1 VLFDRI
7 CRENAIV
14 HRLTLPRSP
23 TTTGKI
29 ERFHQTLRRELLD
42 DAGPFVDLAAAQA
55 AIDGWVHEYNTSRP
69 HQALGMACPA
79 ARFDTRRALDE
90 QELLGLRLPAALRP
104 AAEPAATL
112 VTPEASGAQPSSQAA
127 EDAADGL
134 ARPWTGG
141 PVELERVV
149 PASGNMWLA
158 GRQLWLGPQQAGITV
173 TIWADTDVIH
183 VLAGQVRLKTLR
195 SHFSTADLA
204 ALAARGGRQA
214 GPPPL
219 PPAQPGAVV
228 EVERTVNA
236 AGCVGLAGRQL
247 LAAEILAGR
256 RVAVR
261 IEPATLMFFDRDSG
275 ELLRTRPNPLSS
287 EQIRRLQ
294 GARAAGPPPR
304 PRTAPITIQRRV
316 SATGVITVCA
326 QKIALGRPSAR
337 HIVSVDV
344 AAHTLTIRLDG
355 DTRTVRRTT
364 TNPVRHLKAN
374 RPRKAAP

>member
-1 VLFDRI
+1 
-7 CRENAIV
+7 
-14 HRLTLPRSP
+14 
-23 TTTGKI
+23 
-29 ERFHQTLRRELLD
+29 
-42 DAGPFVDLAAAQA
+42 
-55 AIDGWVHEYNTSRP
+55 
-69 HQALGMACPA
+69 M
-79 ARFDTRRALDE
+79 
-90 QELLGLRLPAALRP
+90 
-104 AAEPAATL
+104 
-112 VTPEASGAQPSSQAA
+112 
-127 EDAADGL
+127 
-134 ARPWTGG
+134 
-141 PVELERVV
+141 
-149 PASGNMWLA
+149 
-158 GRQLWLGPQQAGITV
+158 
-173 TIWADTDVIH
+173 
-183 VLAGQVRLKTLR
+183 
-195 SHFSTADLA
+195 
-204 ALAARGGRQA
+204 LAARGGRQA

-219 PPAQPGAVV
+219 PPTEPGAVV
-228 EVERTVNA
+228 EVDRTVNA

-326 QKIALGRPSAR
+326 QKIALGRPSAG

-344 AAHTLTIRLDG
+344 AEHTLTIRLDS